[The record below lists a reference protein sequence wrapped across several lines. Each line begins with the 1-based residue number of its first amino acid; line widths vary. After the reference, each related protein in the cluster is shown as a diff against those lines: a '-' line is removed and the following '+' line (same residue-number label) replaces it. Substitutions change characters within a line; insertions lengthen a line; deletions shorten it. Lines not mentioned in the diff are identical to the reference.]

1 MMRKKLFLFSF
12 FAVALASFFAVKMYA
27 QNQLVDFKRIP
38 FSPWDVRLTDSP
50 FKKAMELDKR
60 WMLNVNVDKLLSGYR
75 TEAGLEPKASKYG
88 GWESGGLSGH
98 SLGHYI
104 SALSLMYASTD
115 DVRLNDRIKY
125 ILAELDSCQQKSGGM
140 LAGFPRA
147 KDLFSELKDGDIRS
161 QGFDLNGYWVPI
173 YNIHKLFAG
182 LVDTYYYTKNEE
194 ALKLLSTFSS
204 WWISV
209 LSNLDDQQ
217 LQKILLCESGGINEA
232 MADVSFLTGNKKY
245 LDYAERLNHQ
255 ALIRPLLCKE
265 DSLCGQHANTQIPK
279 ILGVMRQYELTG
291 KKEYKEIADFFWSTV
306 VNHHTYV
313 IGGNSDS
320 EHFGRPDNLYN
331 SLSAMTAENCNTY
344 NMLKLTKHL
353 YMLDAS
359 PDKPEYSERAL
370 FNQILGSQHPQTGMV
385 RYFSPIVGGHSTKG
399 FSDPENSFWCCVG
412 SGWENHARYGE
423 QIYFKDLNEDLY
435 VNLYIPS
442 ILKWDNRKTEIKQ
455 TSDLLQSGNVQ
466 VVVNASRKQRF
477 SLFLRMPQWAKD
489 YQVTIN
495 GRKYAAKV
503 VDGYIK
509 INREWTNKDCID
521 LHFEMSIYSEAIPGR
536 SSMRAF
542 LYGPFVL
549 NAVVPSDTL
558 INALVT
564 DGGNFESLVKRDG
577 EGQFSIQLAS
587 GEELLMKPYYKSPDD
602 VGFVYFNCFTTEEWV
617 QSEKTLR
624 VNKMN
629 ETELKK
635 RTIDF
640 IQLGEMQPERDH
652 DLQGANTDVGVLNE
666 RKYRRAVDGGYF
678 SFKMKVSPSDP
689 VTLICSYWG
698 NLPHGHTFDIRVDGA
713 LLTTATVHFKGYMFY
728 DEKYS
733 IPVNLTKGKDSAVI
747 SFHPVQKDFI
757 AGPLFQCTM
766 IINK

>member
-1 MMRKKLFLFSF
+1 MMRTKHFIISF
-12 FAVALASFFAVKMYA
+12 FTVVLASFFAVKMQA
-27 QNQLVDFKRIP
+27 QNQVVDFKRIP
-38 FSPWDVRLTDSP
+38 FSPWDVRLSDSP
-50 FKKAMELDKR
+50 FQKAMELDKM
-60 WMLNVNVDKLLSGYR
+60 WILNINVDKLLSGYR
-75 TEAGLEPKASKYG
+75 TEAGLEPKAAKYG

-98 SLGHYI
+98 SLGHYL

-115 DVRLNDRIKY
+115 DARLNDRIKY
-125 ILAELDSCQQKSGGM
+125 ILDELDVCQQKSGGM

-147 KDLFSELKDGDIRS
+147 KELFSELRDGDIRS

-182 LVDTYYYTKNEE
+182 LVDTYHYTKNEE

-232 MADVSFLTGNKKY
+232 MADVSFLTGDKKF

-255 ALIRPLLCKE
+255 ALIRPLQCKK

-313 IGGNSDS
+313 IGGNSES

-370 FNQILGSQHPQTGMV
+370 FNQILGSQHPKTGMV
-385 RYFSPIVGGHSTKG
+385 RYFSPVVGGHSTKG

-423 QIYFKDLNEDLY
+423 QIYFKDFNENLY

-442 ILKWDNRKTEIKQ
+442 TLKWDSRKTEIKQ
-455 TSDLLQSGNVQ
+455 TSDLLHSGNVHI
-466 VVVNASRKQRF
+466 VVNTAKKQRF
-477 SLFLRMPQWAKD
+477 SLFLRIPQWAKE
-489 YQVTIN
+489 YQISIN
-495 GRKYAAKV
+495 GKQIAAKV
-503 VDGYIK
+503 ADGYIK
-509 INREWTNKDCID
+509 INREWTNMDSID
-521 LHFEMSIYSEAIPGR
+521 LHFKMSVYSEPILGQP
-536 SSMRAF
+536 SMRAF

-564 DGGNFESLVKRDG
+564 DDGDFEGLVKRDNA
-577 EGQFSIQLAS
+577 GQFSIKVAS
-587 GEELLMKPYYKSPDD
+587 GEELLMKPYYKSPED
-602 VGFVYFNCFTTEEWV
+602 VGFLYFNCFTTEEWK

-629 ETELKK
+629 QEELKK

-652 DLQGANTDVGVLNE
+652 DLQGSNTDVGVLNE
-666 RKYRRAVDGGYF
+666 QKYRRAVDGGYF
-678 SFKMKVSPSDP
+678 SFRMKVSSNDP
-689 VTLICSYWG
+689 MTLICSYWG
-698 NLPHGHTFDIRVDGA
+698 NMPHGHTFDIRVDGT
-713 LLTTATVHFKGYMFY
+713 LLTTAIIHNKGHLFF
-728 DEKYS
+728 DEKYN
-733 IPVNLTKGKDSAVI
+733 IPVNLTMGKDSTVI

-757 AGPLFQCTM
+757 AGPIFQCTM